1 MMSKIWKSRRPTR
14 PMRSRKTL
22 SVPKWLLNKSLQHL
36 WPTMTMHSS
45 RWASSLW
52 RQSGKVIGSWWMST
66 SWNWKITSGK
76 MPSQE
81 VKKLPFGHFSL
92 QNSEHFTLNEHPGS
106 PLKTIN
112 NICNRAPFHFSCA
125 TFSRGMLSFMFS
137 VVSFFSTRTTLMSQL
152 PRLNLISFTGTLLE
166 VMICD
171 VLIFRKDENLKFPEN
186 SHLSGDLASAI
197 AVTVLEENDRKLFY
211 FFNLNLS

>member
-1 MMSKIWKSRRPTR
+1 M
-14 PMRSRKTL
+14 
-22 SVPKWLLNKSLQHL
+22 
-36 WPTMTMHSS
+36 
-45 RWASSLW
+45 
-52 RQSGKVIGSWWMST
+52 

-125 TFSRGMLSFMFS
+125 TFSRGMMSFMFA

-166 VMICD
+166 VMMICIV
-171 VLIFRKDENLKFPEN
+171 VLMFRKMFMK
-186 SHLSGDLASAI
+186 
-197 AVTVLEENDRKLFY
+197 TVLQETWPLPLPSLFLRRTTGTY
-211 FFNLNLS
+211 FTLRFEIVNLNLS